1 MQMQASV
8 PMFECLFIMSESAFN
23 KKNPYFNNVETSR
36 NFVDSW
42 IEHLSRGTSPDQPP
56 GGRTEAQLLCW
67 GQLGGAGGGAAA
79 IILSGDLTISNI
91 HTGHWPPPG
100 SPADTGPRWE
110 AVYY

>member
-42 IEHLSRGTSPDQPP
+42 TEHLNKGHHQISPRA
-56 GGRTEAQLLCW
+56 GGQKPNYCVGGSWAGR
-67 GQLGGAGGGAAA
+67 GAGRR
-79 IILSGDLTISNI
+79 LSFYQEI
-91 HTGHWPPPG
+91 
-100 SPADTGPRWE
+100 
-110 AVYY
+110 